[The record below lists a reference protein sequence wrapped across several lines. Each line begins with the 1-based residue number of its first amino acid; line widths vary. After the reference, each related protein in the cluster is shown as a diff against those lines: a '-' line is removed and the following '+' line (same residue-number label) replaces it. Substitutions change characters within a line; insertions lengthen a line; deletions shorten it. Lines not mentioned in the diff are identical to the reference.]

1 MRYQVRV
8 RRLAER
14 DLEATEDWYNDQRPG
29 LGDEFRQTIDELF
42 ARLASNPQIYR
53 RFITRFVGAVLRRFP
68 YLIYLLIDDTRVII
82 LAVLDS
88 RRGPESH
95 RRRTTGAET
104 AR

>member
-1 MRYQVRV
+1 MKYQVRV

-42 ARLASNPQIYR
+42 ARLASNPRIYPQVHHQVR
-53 RFITRFVGAVLRRFP
+53 RAVLRRFP
-68 YLIYLLIDDTRVII
+68 YLIYFLIDDTRVII